1 METQPFVA
9 AFQEINNRLIRLIG
23 SMSALR
29 ELSTLEPRHV
39 DEQELL
45 DTSLRILLDNHEL
58 DYAAIFLREDEAL
71 EERASRGWQAGGPL
85 PEEAVMPHLSELAAE
100 ALARRAVCYR
110 REMQGLQAVEGSAI
124 ALPLSSGDSP
134 LGALCA
140 WSPDSDFFT
149 QAHER
154 SLVIYCNFL
163 AQSILNNRLL
173 QQMDALVK
181 ARTEQLHDALSEAK
195 ELKRRYEELSVI
207 DDLTALHNRRFFFPE
222 ARNLVA
228 AAIRYE
234 TPLSMLMIDI
244 DRFKQINDT
253 HGHATGD
260 RVLKRMASL
269 LREEKREA
277 DILARFGG
285 EEFIMLLPET
295 GVEGAATFAERLRQ
309 KIADLDCDGGE
320 RLFRLTA
327 SFGVASLTFPAGSD
341 AGQVLETL
349 VQQADA
355 ALYRSKADG
364 RNRVSRY
371 SDIGCAI

>member
-1 METQPFVA
+1 MDTQPFVA

-39 DEQELL
+39 NEQDLL

-58 DYAAIFLREDEAL
+58 DHAVIFLRDEDAL
-71 EERASRGWQAGGPL
+71 QARACLGWQAAERVPEDVVMPVL
-85 PEEAVMPHLSELAAE
+85 SALAEEAS
-100 ALARRAVCYR
+100 ARRTVCYR
-110 REMQGLQAVEGSAI
+110 RAIHGEAMQEGSAI
-124 ALPLSSGDSP
+124 ALPLTSSGSL
-134 LGALCA
+134 LGVLCA
-140 WSPDSDFFT
+140 YSPDSDFFT
-149 QAHER
+149 QSHER

-181 ARTEQLHDALSEAK
+181 ERTEQLHDALAEAK

-234 TPLSMLMIDI
+234 TPLSMLMVDI

-253 HGHATGD
+253 HGHAIGD
-260 RVLKRMASL
+260 QVLKRVAGL
-269 LREEKREA
+269 LHEEKREA

-295 GVEGAATFAERLRQ
+295 GVDGATVFAERLRQ
-309 KIADLDCDGGE
+309 KIAALPCKDGE
-320 RLFRLTA
+320 RPFRITA
-327 SFGVASLTFPAGSD
+327 SFGIASLTFPAGTD
-341 AGQVLETL
+341 AGVVLETL
-349 VQQADA
+349 LQQADA

-364 RNRVSRY
+364 RNRISRY
-371 SDIGCAI
+371 TDIGCAL